1 MRFLLGKQL
10 EKISNHN
17 TSGIERKNSDEVL
30 VVRVTFMKKG
40 DLLMD
45 QLKNIMEKEQINPS
59 KVSLSLPSVSFT

>member
-10 EKISNHN
+10 EKIFNHN
-17 TSGIERKNSDEVL
+17 TSGIEGKNSDEVL
-30 VVRVTFMKKG
+30 MVGVTFMKKG

-59 KVSLSLPSVSFT
+59 KVSLCLPSRSYT

>member
-17 TSGIERKNSDEVL
+17 TSGIKGKNSDEVL
-30 VVRVTFMKKG
+30 VVGVTFMKKS

-59 KVSLSLPSVSFT
+59 KVSLSLPSGSYT